1 MSERAG
7 SLARMVVL
15 SNRQLGPGAELWVSA
30 ALAREIVRE
39 VADAARATARDRWE
53 HELVRWLVQR
63 AAAGAGIDVGEIA
76 WSPEHFDAQRQFVTE
91 AIDRAAASSLGHH
104 GVLLMRWRALIDAHP
119 RAFVQFGRRWDW
131 RVTA

>member
-15 SNRQLGPGAELWVSA
+15 SNRQLGPGAELWVSST
-30 ALAREIVRE
+30 LAREIVRE
-39 VADAARATARDRWE
+39 VAEAARATAHDRWE

-63 AAAGAGIDVGEIA
+63 AGVGAGIDVGEIA
-76 WSPEHFDAQRQFVTE
+76 WSPEHFEAQRQFVTE
-91 AIDRAAASSLGHH
+91 AIDRAAACSRHA
-104 GVLLMRWRALIDAHP
+104 VLLVRWRGLIDAHP
-119 RAFVQFGRRWDW
+119 RAFVQFGRRWNW

>member
-15 SNRQLGPGAELWVSA
+15 SNRQLGPGAELWVSPT
-30 ALAREIVRE
+30 LAREIVRE
-39 VADAARATARDRWE
+39 VVDAARATARDHWE
-53 HELVRWLVQR
+53 HELVRWLAQR

-76 WSPEHFDAQRQFVTE
+76 WSPEHFDAQRQFVTD
-91 AIDRAAASSLGHH
+91 AIDRAAACSRH
-104 GVLLMRWRALIDAHP
+104 GVLLVRWRALIDAHP
-119 RAFVQFGRRWDW
+119 RAFVQFGRRWNW